1 MSAAG
6 HPAAGG
12 QARAYVPDSVE
23 TPRMPVTPRHALP
36 AGACDTHC
44 HVFGPY
50 DRFPLQHPSSYA
62 APDAPASRYLRMLD
76 TLGASRGVLVQP
88 APYGTN
94 PDALL
99 DALREGAG
107 RLRGI
112 AVADPS
118 VTDAQLQ
125 ALRDGGV
132 RGLRFVE
139 ARDPAGN
146 LFPGSVGFDQVAAL
160 APRMKQFG
168 LHAQLWAPCDT
179 YLRHLPELA
188 KLDLPLVIDH
198 LGSLVPARG
207 EADAVFQLLRGLLAD
222 GRIWMKLTV
231 CRVGAAPDY
240 ENARFIHD
248 AFTAANPDQVLWGSD
263 WPFVRMGAAAPSA
276 DALVDLA
283 HDWLGNDAL
292 RKQVWV
298 DNPERLYG
306 FA

>member
-6 HPAAGG
+6 NPNPGV

-23 TPRMPVTPRHALP
+23 TPRMPVTPRHPLP

-50 DRFPLQHPSSYA
+50 ERFPLQHPSSYA
-62 APDAPASRYLRMLD
+62 APDAPAERYLRMLD
-76 TLGASRGVLVQP
+76 TLGAARGVLVQP

-99 DALREGAG
+99 AAVAQGGE

-118 VTDAQLQ
+118 ATDAQLQ
-125 ALRDGGV
+125 ALYDGGV

-146 LFPGSVGFDQVAAL
+146 LFAGSVGFDQVATL
-160 APRMKQFG
+160 APRMKRFG
-168 LHAQLWAPCDT
+168 LHAQLWAPCGT
-179 YLRHLPELA
+179 YLRHLPALA

-207 EADAVFQLLRGLLAD
+207 AADPVFQLLHGLLAE

-240 ENARFIHD
+240 ENARGIHD
-248 AFTAANPDQVLWGSD
+248 AFTRANPDQVLWGSD

-283 HDWLGNDAL
+283 HEWLGNDAL
-292 RKQVWV
+292 RRKVWV
-298 DNPERLYG
+298 DNPARLYG
-306 FA
+306 FK